1 MEQEKLLKDV
11 FKDFTDNSNL
21 LNTKIMSVNLF
32 KKSNKIDIQL
42 KSDEKIE
49 LEEIIKFEQYI
60 QNKFSIETATVEM
73 SYSFLIDDNI
83 IKEEW
88 NNIIKYA
95 LTKAIMK
102 ESTLNIMNNK
112 ITIILNVKGKDI
124 LMARNM
130 HNVLAELIKHLYNKS
145 YIIEFMENISEEK
158 IHELEDKLKE
168 EEYQVIKKIQNVENQ
183 IQKEEQKETKTKE
196 TKEAGE
202 EQSPLILG
210 KSTNIKADLIK
221 IANISVDTDKLC
233 LEGDR
238 IGDVESRELKNG
250 KILISFKIYD
260 GSSTMLCKTFVAKEQ
275 SKTVESRLKNAKG
288 IKIEGNAKYD
298 PYAKEIGVIA
308 NVIIETPG
316 MKKEK
321 RMDN

>member
-88 NNIIKYA
+88 NNIIKYIA
-95 LTKAIMK
+95 IKYPLTKAIMK

-260 GSSTMLCKTFVAKEQ
+260 GSSTMLCKTFVAKE
-275 SKTVESRLKNAKG
+275 TVKNSRKQIKKRKRNKN
-288 IKIEGNAKYD
+288 
-298 PYAKEIGVIA
+298 
-308 NVIIETPG
+308 
-316 MKKEK
+316 
-321 RMDN
+321 

>member
-88 NNIIKYA
+88 NNIIKYIA
-95 LTKAIMK
+95 IKYPLTKAIMK

-168 EEYQVIKKIQNVENQ
+168 EEYQVIKKNSKCGKPNSERRAKRNKNKRNQ
-183 IQKEEQKETKTKE
+183 RSRRRTI
-196 TKEAGE
+196 
-202 EQSPLILG
+202 PI
-210 KSTNIKADLIK
+210 NI
-221 IANISVDTDKLC
+221 
-233 LEGDR
+233 R
-238 IGDVESRELKNG
+238 
-250 KILISFKIYD
+250 KIY
-260 GSSTMLCKTFVAKEQ
+260 KH
-275 SKTVESRLKNAKG
+275 
-288 IKIEGNAKYD
+288 
-298 PYAKEIGVIA
+298 
-308 NVIIETPG
+308 
-316 MKKEK
+316 
-321 RMDN
+321 